1 MQTGQEPK
9 IVHTPNAVDE
19 RFYFTEA
26 RVTTESS
33 STSTFTALTWI
44 VPRNTQSPNANML
57 KSSRPHEKTG
67 QKIVIT
73 YKAVLGGNIGPLCSN
88 DEQEGIA
95 KSRYETISVVCRNV
109 PSCTESL
116 RNPEITGM
124 QSRQQDYANGERY
137 CPNSCACVHNV
148 QI

>member
-1 MQTGQEPK
+1 MTTGQEPK

-73 YKAVLGGNIGPLCSN
+73 YKAVLGGLPVLTLPFPLDNGLSAGLQIIVN
-88 DEQEGIA
+88 
-95 KSRYETISVVCRNV
+95 
-109 PSCTESL
+109 
-116 RNPEITGM
+116 NP
-124 QSRQQDYANGERY
+124 QSPVLPWALQ
-137 CPNSCACVHNV
+137 SF
-148 QI
+148 